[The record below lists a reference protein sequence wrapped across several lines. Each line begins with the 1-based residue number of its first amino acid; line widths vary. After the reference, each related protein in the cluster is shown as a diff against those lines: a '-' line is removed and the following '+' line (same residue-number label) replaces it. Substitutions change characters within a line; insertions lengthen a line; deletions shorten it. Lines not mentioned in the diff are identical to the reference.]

1 MYAMHLCMRC
11 LLPLH
16 VLSAVITQQPSGDSP
31 VMNALLPLFLAIPI
45 LLMVLSEI
53 EPFEKMKSLTQP
65 DDDGNIP
72 RIGRVIL
79 HVYDMATEKIDRMI
93 GGTDNEERVAQRN
106 ERLGVLAR
114 ALARAKS
121 IRRVTIR
128 STRSARESIRRVT
141 IRSTGSAR
149 EAASQAEARAT
160 EALARAGEVRVESDS
175 SLST

>member
-1 MYAMHLCMRC
+1 
-11 LLPLH
+11 
-16 VLSAVITQQPSGDSP
+16 
-31 VMNALLPLFLAIPI
+31 MNALLPLFLAIPI

-79 HVYDMATEKIDRMI
+79 HVYDMTTEKIDRMI

-114 ALARAKS
+114 ALSRAKS
-121 IRRVTIR
+121 IRRVTAR
-128 STRSARESIRRVT
+128 STR
-141 IRSTGSAR
+141 SAR

-160 EALARAGEVRVESDS
+160 EALARAGEVRVESAPS
-175 SLST
+175 MSI